1 MMKRPCS
8 KMFEALV
15 DLAEGRV
22 HPEAAAHVTKCK
34 ACSDTLAELTRG
46 LSHLKTGFYDAPVAV
61 IESAKAIFP
70 QCVRQTARLLGTTLA
85 GAGARGAHATQAA
98 YEFEGGTARVMYEP
112 QPEGWSVMA
121 RVEGEGWSA
130 FPVEMDAQ
138 GRIEFAVGE
147 LSEAQIRLVREGVEV
162 VIDPPS
168 EGSHVSE

>member
-15 DLAEGRV
+15 DLAEGREN
-22 HPEAAAHVTKCK
+22 PGAAAHVATCE
-34 ACSDTLAELTRG
+34 ACSAALAELKRG
-46 LSHLKTGFYDAPVAV
+46 LGHLKFGFHDAPAAV
-61 IESAKAIFP
+61 IQSAKSIFP
-70 QCVRQTARLLGTTLA
+70 QPIRQAARLLGTTLA
-85 GAGARGAHATQAA
+85 GAGARGAQATQTA

-147 LSEAQIRLVREGVEV
+147 LSDAQIRLVREGVEV